1 MGNNIRHLKRFL
13 KEASEL
19 YLNLAASY
27 LKVKDF
33 SNAMSACN
41 ETLKIDEKNIKAL
54 YRRSR
59 CRT

>member
-1 MGNNIRHLKRFL
+1 M
-13 KEASEL
+13 EL

-33 SNAMSACN
+33 KNTMDACN
-41 ETLKIDEKNIKAL
+41 EALKIDEKNIKAL

-59 CRT
+59 SRTQNI